1 VKLLEIQI
9 SFCAFC
15 TIKRVTFNMP
25 ICERIENLCVNEG
38 ISITQLCEEVTGSRG
53 NLSTWRKGNVR
64 NDYLIKIAKRF
75 NVSTDYLL
83 GETDKPLPIASEGLT
98 SEEIEYIK
106 LYRQASPEMQV
117 AALAMLEAAEKARLT
132 RDASGEDK

>member
-1 VKLLEIQI
+1 
-9 SFCAFC
+9 
-15 TIKRVTFNMP
+15 MP